1 MTTRKSAAQVA
12 VMAEPCQKSTHN
24 EAIDQLYALQ
34 AIAKGLSTGLSA
46 YMELAR
52 ISAHHDVMDGLG
64 MNKAAPCAK
73 PRGDYV
79 ENYRLEDL
87 ADAFACLVEQQRNAL
102 DVVGGAA

>member
-1 MTTRKSAAQVA
+1 MNNAIKTQAA
-12 VMAEPCQKSTHN
+12 CN

-34 AIAKGLSTGLSA
+34 AIAKGLSSGLSA

-52 ISAHHDVMDGLG
+52 IAAHHDVMDSLG
-64 MNKAAPCAK
+64 MNKADPCAK

-87 ADAFACLVEQQRNAL
+87 ADGFACLVEQQEIAL
-102 DVVGGAA
+102 NVVAGAA